1 MINEINRIAFFGAS
15 VTQQKEGY
23 TYEFIKLAQS
33 NPSFQ
38 VSVFGYGSMHI
49 YDAGLC
55 FIKDVIETNPQYCF
69 IDWFSTGY
77 KNPHIKKYLD
87 AIVYQLNSIECIP
100 VFLILDRIDMNNE
113 RLAMYSTVRE
123 YAKQYDISIIEMYN
137 NMNRNEMLRDDVHT
151 NEMGA
156 KFYANTIYKIFI
168 DAIYGKKI
176 NRNLDIIPNN
186 FCNIK
191 CLDFDKTIY
200 SKLVLCG
207 ESQLIGIYQVVGPH
221 TPLLKINDKQINIWD
236 RWCYYERNCIKISG
250 MISKSCDMAIEIC
263 PDNYARETN
272 HNNII
277 PCAKKCLKI
286 LKIFYIGYIEV
297 KEFM

>member
-23 TYEFIKLAQS
+23 TYEFMKLVTNDIS
-33 NPSFQ
+33 CN
-38 VSVFGYGSMHI
+38 VFGYGSMHI

-55 FIKDVIETNPQYCF
+55 FIKDVIETKPHYCF

-77 KNPHIKKYLD
+77 KNSYIKKYLD

-100 VFLILDRIDMNNE
+100 VFLLLDRIDMDNE
-113 RLAMYSTVRE
+113 RLVMYGTIRE
-123 YAKQYDISIIEMYN
+123 YASLHDISIIEMYN
-137 NMNRNEMLRDDVHT
+137 NMNRNEMLRDAVHT

-156 KFYANTIYKIFI
+156 KFYANTIYKHFI

-191 CLDFDKTIY
+191 CLEFDKTIY
-200 SKLVLCG
+200 SKLILCG
-207 ESQLIGIYQVVGPH
+207 QAQLIGIYQVVGPH
-221 TPLLKINDKQINIWD
+221 IPLLKINDTIVNIWD
-236 RWCYYERNCIKISG
+236 MWCYFERKCIKING
-250 MISKSCDMAIEIC
+250 QVDGQMTIEIC
-263 PDNYARETN
+263 HDNYERETN
-272 HNNII
+272 PNQII
-277 PCAKKCLKI
+277 PRAKKCLKI
-286 LKIFYIGYIEV
+286 LKIFYIGEMEI
-297 KEFM
+297 KEFI